1 MRSKTS
7 SEWGLEKRNSRGS
20 SLFPAHR
27 IANAKLQPSTVSCTL
42 QGAGAICTPF
52 KLPSSKQQ
60 HTFREIILISTSI
73 SLRRIIP
80 LGLTNICLYAVKS
93 SVNSDV
99 LFRVLY
105 QWRDLCVS
113 KLWHW
118 RPSWLPGEWFF
129 KPPRLW
135 ICFYSASYFLSVAKC
150 YCSPS

>member
-1 MRSKTS
+1 M
-7 SEWGLEKRNSRGS
+7 
-20 SLFPAHR
+20 FPAHR

-73 SLRRIIP
+73 SLRIIP

-113 KLWHW
+113 KL
-118 RPSWLPGEWFF
+118 
-129 KPPRLW
+129 
-135 ICFYSASYFLSVAKC
+135 
-150 YCSPS
+150 